1 MFTYLLKRFA
11 LAILTLFVIMFV
23 SYALVRQ
30 APGDPAKS
38 SIFGE
43 GKGSAGEGLSADKGA
58 FAVNQV
64 MRDKLYLDKPFYV
77 GFFKWFGGVICH
89 GDLGTSVSVDK
100 GRPVAA
106 LIMER
111 LPITLS
117 LNIWAIIITYLFAI
131 PLGIYSA
138 MYPRAFSDKVVTFML
153 FFLYSMPVFWTALV
167 LQALFCE
174 GGRYPLLPLKGLS
187 VYNIWGMSTWEVLGR
202 TAMHY
207 ILPVFCL
214 SYAGF
219 AGLSRYARSGML
231 DVINMDYIRTA
242 RAKGLPESTVILK
255 HALRNA
261 VIILI
266 TLFAGLIPGLV
277 AGSIIVEHVFSIP
290 GMGLLS
296 MNALNSRDIPLLMAL
311 FGFGGALTLGGLL
324 IADIMYVIAD
334 PRISFQSRR

>member
-1 MFTYLLKRFA
+1 MGSYLIKRLG
-11 LAILTLFVIMFV
+11 LAFITLFVIMFV
-23 SYALVRQ
+23 SYALLRL
-30 APGDPAKS
+30 APGDPAKAS
-38 SIFGE
+38 MFGE
-43 GKGSAGEGLSADKGA
+43 GQSGGEGLSGDKGA

-64 MRDKLYLDKPFYV
+64 MRDKLYLDKPLYV
-77 GFFKWFGGVICH
+77 GFCKWLSGVVMR
-89 GDLGTSVSVDK
+89 GDLGNSVSVDK

-106 LIMER
+106 LILER
-111 LPITLS
+111 LPVTLS
-117 LNIWAIIITYLFAI
+117 LNIWAILVTYLLAI
-131 PLGIYSA
+131 PAGIYSA
-138 MYPRAFSDKVVTFML
+138 VYPKSFSDKTMTFFL
-153 FFLYSMPVFWTALV
+153 FFLYSLPVFWAALV

-174 GGRYPLLPLKGLS
+174 GGRYPFFPLKGLS
-187 VYNIWGMSTWEVLGR
+187 VYNTWGMNTWHVLGA

-219 AGLSRYARSGML
+219 AGLSRYSRSGMM

-242 RAKGLPESTVILK
+242 RAKGLPETTVIFK

-311 FGFGGALTLGGLL
+311 FGFGGVLTLAGLL
-324 IADIMYVIAD
+324 AADIMYVIAD
-334 PRISFQSRR
+334 PRISFQGRR